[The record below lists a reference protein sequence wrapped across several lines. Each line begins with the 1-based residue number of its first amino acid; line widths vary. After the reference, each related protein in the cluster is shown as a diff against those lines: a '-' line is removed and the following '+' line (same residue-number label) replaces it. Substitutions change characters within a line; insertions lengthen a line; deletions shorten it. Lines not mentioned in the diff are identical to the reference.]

1 MLNLTVILIL
11 ILTIFEISIIILFFW
26 LKKDFQWLVG
36 NEDLNPIFEKKK
48 I

>member
-1 MLNLTVILIL
+1 MLNLTVIFILIL
-11 ILTIFEISIIILFFW
+11 IILEISIIILFFW

-36 NEDLNPIFEKKK
+36 SQDLNPIFEKKK